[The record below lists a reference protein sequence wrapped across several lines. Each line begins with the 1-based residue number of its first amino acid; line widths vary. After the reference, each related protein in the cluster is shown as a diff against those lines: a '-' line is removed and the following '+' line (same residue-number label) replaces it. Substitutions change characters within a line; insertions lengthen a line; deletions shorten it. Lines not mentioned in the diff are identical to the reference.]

1 MTMIL
6 ARILAT
12 TLPAAVVGGNPYR
25 QTVLQGRVGV
35 ALLMADQYD
44 QYWSSWRLKLF
55 YDFKLAQQKYITAV
69 RKIGKNNTINQYE
82 CFWIKIEQVLTKLSE
97 SDYI

>member
-1 MTMIL
+1 MIL

-25 QTVLQGRVGV
+25 QTVLQGRVSV

-44 QYWSSWRLKLF
+44 QYRSSWRLKLF

-69 RKIGKNNTINQYE
+69 QQIRKKNTIHQYKY
-82 CFWIKIEQVLTKLSE
+82 FWIKKEKVLTKLSE
-97 SDYI
+97 SNYI